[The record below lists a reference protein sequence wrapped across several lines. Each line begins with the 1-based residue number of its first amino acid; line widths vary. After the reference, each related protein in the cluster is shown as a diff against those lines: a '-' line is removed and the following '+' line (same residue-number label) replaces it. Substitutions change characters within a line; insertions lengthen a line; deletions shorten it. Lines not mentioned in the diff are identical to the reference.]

1 MVCSKQHDNKPIQE
15 YILVS
20 AAPIDTAVKL
30 AKSYE
35 NLAQKEKDR
44 TRDLEVVCE
53 YCDQIAT
60 DLLTIAATTNNAG
73 RLLRAV
79 DYKGTEF
86 LDVLIELERK
96 EVVAQHAVQQ
106 YLTNVWIGNMKWAGW
121 KFIMLF
127 FSFLICP
134 IVWVIVSCPVGH
146 RLSKMPIIKFM
157 LYLVSHIFF
166 IAILTITTV
175 NPWIPIYANDGMW
188 PYWHEWLL
196 AVWVMG
202 IFIAEMINPADR
214 DGLGG
219 IKVVVVFVCFIALL
233 VHVAT
238 IFTGYF
244 NYVEEVTRLVM
255 LYCRNQL
262 LAVALLLS
270 FLEFLNFLTFHH
282 LFGPWAVII
291 RDLIKDLLRFLAILL
306 IFMIGFTLHICSIY
320 QPVFEPPDTING
332 TLPSFGQE
340 FQNPI
345 DTFEMLFFALFG
357 LVEPDYM
364 PPMHLSPPLAKIIM
378 KIVFGVYMMVTVIVL
393 INLLIAMMSN
403 TYQRIQAQSDTE
415 WKFGRAKLIRN
426 MNLTSPT
433 PSPINIFI
441 GMPYI
446 IFSKLA
452 NYRRERKGRMHITAA
467 LAHRPSVVATQKWLQ
482 GGPGAGASGGAAAA
496 GGRRASRATSHI
508 SRTFGATYAE
518 DGEVQKPINEVINWP
533 SIVKKYLEFIG
544 AIRAGEESEEKDDG
558 AVLNEDQA
566 IISTDHTRPMTSI
579 QNLKV

>member
-1 MVCSKQHDNKPIQE
+1 MVCSKQHENKPIQE
-15 YILVS
+15 FILVS
-20 AAPIDTAVKL
+20 SAPIDTAVKL
-30 AKSYE
+30 AKCYE

-53 YCDQIAT
+53 YCDTIAT

-121 KFIMLF
+121 KFVLLF
-127 FSFLICP
+127 FSFLVCP
-134 IVWVIVSCPVGH
+134 IIWILVSCPFGH

-157 LYLVSHIFF
+157 LYLCSHIFF

-175 NPWIPIYANDGMW
+175 NPWLPIYMNDGLW

-196 AVWVMG
+196 ALWVIG
-202 IFIAEMINPADR
+202 ILIAEIINPADR

-219 IKVVVVFVCFIALL
+219 IKVVVVFVCFIALV
-233 VHVAT
+233 VHLAT
-238 IFTGYF
+238 MVSGYLEYF
-244 NYVEEVTRLVM
+244 DEVTRLVM

-306 IFMIGFTLHICSIY
+306 IFMVGFSLHICAIY
-320 QPVFEPPDTING
+320 QPVFEPPDTVNG
-332 TLPSFGQE
+332 TLPSYGQE
-340 FQNPI
+340 FQNPL

-378 KIVFGVYMMVTVIVL
+378 KVVFGVYMMVTVI
-393 INLLIAMMSN
+393 
-403 TYQRIQAQSDTE
+403 
-415 WKFGRAKLIRN
+415 
-426 MNLTSPT
+426 
-433 PSPINIFI
+433 
-441 GMPYI
+441 GM
-446 IFSKLA
+446 
-452 NYRRERKGRMHITAA
+452 
-467 LAHRPSVVATQKWLQ
+467 
-482 GGPGAGASGGAAAA
+482 
-496 GGRRASRATSHI
+496 
-508 SRTFGATYAE
+508 
-518 DGEVQKPINEVINWP
+518 
-533 SIVKKYLEFIG
+533 
-544 AIRAGEESEEKDDG
+544 
-558 AVLNEDQA
+558 
-566 IISTDHTRPMTSI
+566 
-579 QNLKV
+579 

>member
-1 MVCSKQHDNKPIQE
+1 MVCSKQHENKPIQE
-15 YILVS
+15 FILVS
-20 AAPIDTAVKL
+20 SAPIDTAVKL
-30 AKSYE
+30 AKCYE

-53 YCDQIAT
+53 YCDTIAT

-127 FSFLICP
+127 FSFLVCP
-134 IVWVIVSCPVGH
+134 IVWVIVSCPFGN

-175 NPWIPIYANDGMW
+175 NPWLPIYMNDGMW

-196 AVWVMG
+196 ALWVVG
-202 IFIAEMINPADR
+202 ILIAEIINPADR

-219 IKVVVVFVCFIALL
+219 IKVVVVFVSFIAMI
-233 VHVAT
+233 VHMAT
-238 IFTGYF
+238 IVTGYL
-244 NYVEEVTRLVM
+244 NYFDEVSRWVM

-306 IFMIGFTLHICSIY
+306 IFMVGFSLHICAIY
-320 QPVFEPPDTING
+320 QPVFEPPDAVNG
-332 TLPSFGQE
+332 TLPSYGQE
-340 FQNPI
+340 FQNPL

-378 KIVFGVYMMVTVIVL
+378 KVVFGVYMMVTVIVL

-433 PSPINIFI
+433 PSPINIFV
-441 GMPYI
+441 GVPYI
-446 IFSKLA
+446 VCSKFL
-452 NYRRERKGRMHITAA
+452 NYRKERKGRGITAA

-482 GGPGAGASGGAAAA
+482 GGPGTAGA
-496 GGRRASRATSHI
+496 GGRRSSRATSHI

-544 AIRAGEESEEKDDG
+544 AIRAGEETEEKDDG
-558 AVLNEDQA
+558 AILNEDQA
-566 IISTDHTRPMTSI
+566 FISTDSARPMT
-579 QNLKV
+579 

>member
-1 MVCSKQHDNKPIQE
+1 MVCSKQHENKPIQE
-15 YILVS
+15 FILVS
-20 AAPIDTAVKL
+20 PAPIDTAVKL
-30 AKSYE
+30 AKCYE

-44 TRDLEVVCE
+44 TRDLEVACE

-60 DLLTIAATTNNAG
+60 DLLSIAATTNNAG

-79 DYKGTEF
+79 DHKGTEF

-96 EVVAQHAVQQ
+96 DVVAQHAVQQ

-121 KFIMLF
+121 KFILLF
-127 FSFLICP
+127 FSFLFCPVIWTVISCP
-134 IVWVIVSCPVGH
+134 IGN

-157 LYLVSHIFF
+157 LYLASHIFF
-166 IAILTITTV
+166 IVILTFTTV
-175 NPWIPIYANDGMW
+175 NPWLPIYKNMGLW
-188 PYWHEWLL
+188 PHWHEWLL
-196 AVWVMG
+196 ATWVIG
-202 IFIAEMINPADR
+202 VLIAEITNPADR

-219 IKVVVVFVCFIALL
+219 IKVVVVFVCFIAVI
-233 VHVAT
+233 VHIVA
-238 IFTGYF
+238 IIAGVFGLF
-244 NYVEEVTRLVM
+244 DEESRLIM

-291 RDLIKDLLRFLAILL
+291 RDLIKDLLRFLAILG
-306 IFMIGFTLHICSIY
+306 IFMVGFSLHVCAIY
-320 QPVFEPPDTING
+320 QPVFQPPDTING
-332 TLPSFGQE
+332 TLPSVGQE
-340 FQNPI
+340 FQSPA

-364 PPMHLSPPLAKIIM
+364 PPMHLSPPIAKIIM
-378 KIVFGVYMMVTVIVL
+378 KLVFGVYMMVTVVVL

-433 PSPINIFI
+433 PPPVNVFI
-441 GMPYI
+441 GIPYM
-446 IFSKLA
+446 IFEKLSQIRNEKKNRIQMA
-452 NYRRERKGRMHITAA
+452 TAA

-482 GGPGAGASGGAAAA
+482 GQ
-496 GGRRASRATSHI
+496 RRASRATSHM
-508 SRTFGATYAE
+508 SRTLGPSMAE
-518 DGEVQKPINEVINWP
+518 DGETHKPITEVINWP

-544 AIRAGEESEEKDDG
+544 AIRADETEEKEDT
-558 AVLNEDQA
+558 NEDEDK
-566 IISTDHTRPMTSI
+566 SES
-579 QNLKV
+579 NV